1 MSRLRWAPGVN
12 FRPIVLEPEWED
24 RPCAHC
30 GRYTY
35 IYEHRDRR
43 LYLLTGA
50 TRLVNKLA
58 HCPDKGCPGH
68 EEVVESA
75 AEMML
80 SPPFWTIGWDVFA
93 WMGHRR
99 FARHWSVPQIR
110 AELKDSYGIGVSPDL
125 IEDYLRRYQVIVAA
139 RESTPEHLAELY
151 RDVPDVVLTI
161 DGLQPEKGHETL
173 YVVRELR
180 LKRIWFAVPLLSSSA
195 PEVKGVLEQAAEW
208 ARQLGKP
215 VRLWI
220 SDKQK
225 AFVTGIADVF
235 PGVGHRYC
243 ANHFLR
249 DLAKPVLEADSH
261 AKVQMRRK
269 VRGLRAVER
278 RILDERGASRAPAG
292 STVAAAVEP
301 TPLPEPVPTSPPAP
315 PAAPV
320 TQDPIRAEAQEV
332 VLAYSSVIRGILND
346 DQGGP
351 LNPPG
356 LRMAKALGEVRASLQ
371 RCIEPEKGGL
381 VSAS

>member
-1 MSRLRWAPGVN
+1 
-12 FRPIVLEPEWED
+12 
-24 RPCAHC
+24 
-30 GRYTY
+30 
-35 IYEHRDRR
+35 
-43 LYLLTGA
+43 
-50 TRLVNKLA
+50 
-58 HCPDKGCPGH
+58 
-68 EEVVESA
+68 
-75 AEMML
+75 
-80 SPPFWTIGWDVFA
+80 
-93 WMGHRR
+93 
-99 FARHWSVPQIR
+99 
-110 AELKDSYGIGVSPDL
+110 
-125 IEDYLRRYQVIVAA
+125 
-139 RESTPEHLAELY
+139 
-151 RDVPDVVLTI
+151 
-161 DGLQPEKGHETL
+161 
-173 YVVRELR
+173 
-180 LKRIWFAVPLLSSSA
+180 
-195 PEVKGVLEQAAEW
+195 
-208 ARQLGKP
+208 
-215 VRLWI
+215 
-220 SDKQK
+220 
-225 AFVTGIADVF
+225 VF